1 MHFTGPSE
9 FEDPSGAWN
18 WIGRTEGNPTAR
30 TQQWVTGES
39 SPVEPGHAL
48 RLSVTAPGGATAMN
62 GFDADDASSGKS
74 ARCNVA
80 DQRIFID
87 VRVDQPSANAW
98 LELRLHLSYYPDL
111 PGYSRGYR
119 SLTYRFGTQTGR
131 SRDPSNPLRGIVSR
145 AVPSGTWTT
154 LELRPVEDI
163 AAIFTELPVPADNAT
178 TAKSASENIVMTVAA
193 VARNGATAAGW
204 FDRLRFVHDDAGQ
217 ATYDLQRQLLQ
228 QYGPLF
234 PTVQARAGD
243 EISRNGPHLNWLTGT
258 PAPISYNLNT
268 WPAQAEVRR
277 VIDAV
282 HAAGA
287 VLQYNHPF
295 GAEAGGSFTDQ
306 TALLTQA
313 RNLLMNSGAW
323 PVLDLLETGYQRRG
337 TGTNMAS
344 IETHLRLFDL
354 MARAG
359 RFVTATG
366 VTDDHEGLV
375 NSWSSRTNRF
385 ATGIWSSSLAD
396 GNVRNALL
404 AGQAWCMEVQPSG
417 TVDRLDITVD
427 GIVPMGSV
435 SVQQRATRMVQ
446 VVCPVIPSGGRAE
459 LVRGPVDYVSS
470 DLTNRTTGFATATEA
485 QLESGT
491 VSREVDTSS
500 DCFVR
505 VQIRSAGGEIVAFS
519 NPIWLLRSTPPGG
532 IPALRRAPDVQSADR
547 RATWHALPSCH
558 LPSPAVGDD
567 GRGTWEPEV
576 EELRRREAHGAADG
590 RADKVER
597 QHAGASSPCASASTP
612 CSTRARSTRSARSPG
627 GPPTRTA
634 S

>member
-1 MHFTGPSE
+1 MGLQSIEP
-9 FEDPSGAWN
+9 GAEN
-18 WIGRTEGNPTAR
+18 
-30 TQQWVTGES
+30 Q
-39 SPVEPGHAL
+39 GHAL
-48 RLSVTAPGGATAMN
+48 RLTVAAGGATAMN
-62 GFDADDASSGKS
+62 GFDANDGSSGKS

-131 SRDPSNPLRGIVSR
+131 TGTR
-145 AVPSGTWTT
+145 ATRCAAWCRVPCQSGTWTT
-154 LELRPVEDI
+154 LELRPVQDI
-163 AAIFTELPVPADNAT
+163 TGDLHRAPAAGRQHRPRRRRRRH
-178 TAKSASENIVMTVAA
+178 VMTVAA

-204 FDRLRFVHDDAGQ
+204 FDRLRFVHDGAGQ
-217 ATYDLQRQLLQ
+217 ATYDLQRQMLQ

-234 PTVQARAGD
+234 PTLQARMGD
-243 EISRNGPHLNWLTGT
+243 EIGRNPPHLNWLTGT
-258 PAPISYNLNT
+258 PRPISYNPNT

-277 VIDAV
+277 AIDAV
-282 HAAGA
+282 HAAGG

-295 GAEAGGSFTDQ
+295 GAEAGGSFTNQ
-306 TALLTQA
+306 NALLTQA

-323 PVLDLLETGYQRRG
+323 PVLDLLETGYHRRG

-375 NSWSSRTNRF
+375 GSWSSRKNRF
-385 ATGIWSSSLAD
+385 ATGIWAPSLAD

-404 AGQAWCMEVQPSG
+404 AGQAWCTEVQPSG

-435 SVQQRATRMVQ
+435 SVQQRSTRRVQ
-446 VVCPVIPSGGRAE
+446 VKCPVVPSGGRAE

-470 DLTNRTTGFATATEA
+470 DLTNRTTTFATATKA
-485 QLESGT
+485 QLEAGT
-491 VSREVDTSS
+491 ITRDVDTSS
-500 DCFVR
+500 NCFVR
-505 VQIRSAGGEIVAFS
+505 VQIRNASGEIVAFS

-532 IPALRRAPDVQSADR
+532 IPPLRRAP
-547 RATWHALPSCH
+547 
-558 LPSPAVGDD
+558 
-567 GRGTWEPEV
+567 
-576 EELRRREAHGAADG
+576 
-590 RADKVER
+590 
-597 QHAGASSPCASASTP
+597 
-612 CSTRARSTRSARSPG
+612 
-627 GPPTRTA
+627 
-634 S
+634 